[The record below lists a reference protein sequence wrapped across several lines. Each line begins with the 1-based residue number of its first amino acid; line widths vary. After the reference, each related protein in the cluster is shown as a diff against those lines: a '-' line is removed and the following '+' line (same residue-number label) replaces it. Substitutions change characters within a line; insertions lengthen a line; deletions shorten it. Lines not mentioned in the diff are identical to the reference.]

1 MCNERLKATS
11 HDGKSTKAKTRKG
24 NHTMKN
30 RNIQFKATAPR
41 YKCSRRRAF
50 ILTPLIFACLA
61 VTSTL
66 TMAAGDQTFTGT
78 VSGTIP
84 GQSQW
89 GHPNGGCVVTIPLQ
103 NSGDSNLLGQFT
115 GTAIFMPNMCDN
127 SYTGTYNF
135 VATNGHDSISGFF
148 RGQLIPTA
156 TAGLFYNLET
166 ATIAGGT
173 GRFKHASGQY
183 TLYGFIDFNTST
195 FVAPWLGILSPDGH

>member
-1 MCNERLKATS
+1 MKIN
-11 HDGKSTKAKTRKG
+11 KTPNPNTKG
-24 NHTMKN
+24 NNMTN
-30 RNIQFKATAPR
+30 LSSTRWTSPSPLRCGFLLIP
-41 YKCSRRRAF
+41 F
-50 ILTPLIFACLA
+50 ILAC
-61 VTSTL
+61 S
-66 TMAAGDQTFTGT
+66 AALSIAAPEPPAPPNADQTFTGT

-89 GHPNGGCVVTIPLQ
+89 GQPNGGCVVTIPLQ
-103 NSGDSNLLGQFT
+103 NSGESNLLGQFT

-127 SYTGTYNF
+127 SYTGTYEF
-135 VATNGHDSISGFF
+135 VAANGHDRISGPF

-173 GRFKHASGQY
+173 GRFRHASGQF

>member
-1 MCNERLKATS
+1 MKTNYWFNQNRLLS
-11 HDGKSTKAKTRKG
+11 HLTFT
-24 NHTMKN
+24 
-30 RNIQFKATAPR
+30 TALLLT
-41 YKCSRRRAF
+41 CFAAVF
-50 ILTPLIFACLA
+50 ISVPTPALA
-61 VTSTL
+61 
-66 TMAAGDQTFTGT
+66 APGDNQTFTGT

-89 GHPNGGCVVTIPLQ
+89 GQPNGGCVVTIPLQ
-103 NSGDSNLLGQFT
+103 VSGESNLLGQFT

-127 SYTGTYNF
+127 SYTGTYEF
-135 VATNGHDSISGFF
+135 VAANSHDRISGPF

-173 GRFKHASGQY
+173 GRFKHASGQF

-195 FVAPWLGILSPDGH
+195 FVLPWLGTISDVGPR